1 MAFAAYPLA
10 ASAEPPP
17 AGLIAD
23 AGVGVGVVSSAG
35 HTVVAPS
42 VINLQ
47 VAYHLRPDTAIGVR
61 VATALGLHEATRGST
76 VMTAATFVGPVAEQR
91 GRLGSLTVG
100 AGLFTA
106 RTEDQPAQQRFAIDT
121 RAAWAFARGDS
132 EAAYA
137 AIELFSGIDLA
148 DHSFFVL
155 TAQLGLQV
163 F

>member
-10 ASAEPPP
+10 AAADQPP

-23 AGVGVGVVSSAG
+23 AGIGVGVVSSAG

-42 VINLQ
+42 VINVQ
-47 VAYHLRPDTAIGVR
+47 VAYHLRP
-61 VATALGLHEATRGST
+61 ATALGLRFATALALHEATSGST
-76 VMTAATFVGPVAEQR
+76 AMTAATFVGPVVEQR
-91 GRLGSLTVG
+91 SRLGSITVG

-106 RTEDQPAQQRFAIDT
+106 RTEDQPAQQRVAIDT
-121 RAAWAFARGDS
+121 RAAWTFARGHS
-132 EAAYA
+132 EAVYA
-137 AIELFSGIDLA
+137 ALELFSGIGLA
-148 DHSFFVL
+148 DRSFFVL